1 MKEFAIEKTLND
13 MVAAWEG
20 CDFEVMP
27 YRNTGTGVI
36 KLTEEVNSLLDDH
49 IVLTQQFSFSPYK
62 GPFEERI
69 ADWERKLR
77 LVQEV
82 TSEWLGCQRNWMY
95 LQPIFDSE
103 DINRQLP
110 QEGPHTS
117 SYLLTSPLDLL
128 TSPLHLLTSP
138 PTSLHISPYV
148 SLFLPLHLPQEGK
161 RFTNVDRQWRKTL
174 DKVQAAPQIITF
186 CDNEELKEQWI
197 KSNAELERVQKNLAD
212 YLETKRTAFA
222 RFYFLSNDELLEIL
236 SQTKVRVRGR
246 VRARGRGRGRVR

>member
-82 TSEWLGCQRNWMY
+82 PHGADPTPPPARLDPVRT
-95 LQPIFDSE
+95 
-103 DINRQLP
+103 
-110 QEGPHTS
+110 GPARR
-117 SYLLTSPLDLL
+117 
-128 TSPLHLLTSP
+128 
-138 PTSLHISPYV
+138 SL
-148 SLFLPLHLPQEGK
+148 
-161 RFTNVDRQWRKTL
+161 
-174 DKVQAAPQIITF
+174 
-186 CDNEELKEQWI
+186 
-197 KSNAELERVQKNLAD
+197 
-212 YLETKRTAFA
+212 
-222 RFYFLSNDELLEIL
+222 
-236 SQTKVRVRGR
+236 RGR
-246 VRARGRGRGRVR
+246 